1 MLAGVLND
9 INQSKTTTISHATTT
24 RSHRV
29 RFNGNLVPEKLDYAK
44 AKTFQTPTKA
54 KKRVVEKGNVAK
66 EIQQRTHN
74 CTGLPFEVVDQG
86 LGTKDQRRWC
96 YVCGQK
102 TKWMYVLCCFPF
114 CVYYKETK
122 KRK

>member
-1 MLAGVLND
+1 MHRYFEKELLAGVLND

-54 KKRVVEKGNVAK
+54 KKRVLRRGMLQKKYNK
-66 EIQQRTHN
+66 EHTI
-74 CTGLPFEVVDQG
+74 
-86 LGTKDQRRWC
+86 
-96 YVCGQK
+96 
-102 TKWMYVLCCFPF
+102 VLA
-114 CVYYKETK
+114 YLLK
-122 KRK
+122 